1 MLITRPNHDVTTNY
15 LYFWS
20 KPILEQAKKSKV
32 SLTDLVG
39 IRANYSEFTSI
50 VKKTHPSLIVFNGH
64 GSESVVAGYD
74 NEYLVEAGRND
85 KILAGSVIYARSC
98 KSAKVLGPKS
108 IISGCKAYIGYDDDF
123 VFFIEDRM
131 INRPLEDKTAK
142 LFIQPSNQVV
152 ISLLKGQSAGDS
164 NRRSKEGFKRIIQKM
179 ATSASTKEKA
189 ELVPYM
195 VWNYTHQVCLG
206 DGYV

>member
-32 SLTDLVG
+32 SFTDLG
-39 IRANYSEFTSI
+39 GRRA
-50 VKKTHPSLIVFNGH
+50 NGH

-85 KILAGSVIYARSC
+85 KILAGRVVYARSC
-98 KSAKVLGPKS
+98 KSAKILGPRS
-108 IISGCKAYIGYDDDF
+108 IVSGCKAYIGYDDDF
-123 VFFIEDRM
+123 VFFIEEGKTS
-131 INRPLEDKTAK
+131 RPLDDKTAT
-142 LFIQPSNQVV
+142 LFIEPSNQVV
-152 ISLLKGQSAGDS
+152 ISLLKGHSASDS
-164 NRRSKEGFKRIIQKM
+164 NRRSKERLKRSIQKM
-179 ATSASTKEKA
+179 ATSASSKEES
-189 ELVPYM
+189 ELVSYM

-206 DGYV
+206 DGYM